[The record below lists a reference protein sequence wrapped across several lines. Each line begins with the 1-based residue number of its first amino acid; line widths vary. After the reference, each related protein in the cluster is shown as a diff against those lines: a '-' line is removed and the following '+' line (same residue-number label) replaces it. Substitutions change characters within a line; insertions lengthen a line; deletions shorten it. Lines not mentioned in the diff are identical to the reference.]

1 MKNHYLSFLLLLLV
15 EGVFSD
21 VMMSVMEGDSV
32 TLQID
37 VTQIQ
42 GAETLLWMFNGQSKF
57 IAKIDREY
65 NKIITVPPK
74 NVERFRNRLQVDQIG
89 SLTITNI
96 RTEDSGLY
104 TLGINSSVGI
114 PYKNFRVTVNRVS
127 DVETKTVIKGESVT
141 LQTDLTGLQTVDE
154 LQWSYFT
161 PEETRIARVTIETGN
176 KNITLPNVSK
186 IFNDRLNVD
195 SKTGNLIISDV
206 TTEHSGLYKLEIN
219 RSQTKPKM
227 FRVTVIE
234 RSPVVPDP
242 RPSPGAIAGICTAV
256 AVLLLVVI
264 GIFWYRHKIKASAVK
279 MYNRCC
285 KNFHF
290 PLLQAL

>member
-37 VTQIQ
+37 VTEIQ
-42 GAETLLWMFNGQSKF
+42 GAETLMWTFNGQSDF

-74 NVERFRNRLQVDQIG
+74 NVERFKNRLQVDQIG
-89 SLTITNI
+89 SLNITNI

-127 DVETKTVIKGESVT
+127 DVETKPVIKGESVT
-141 LQTDLTGLQTVDE
+141 LQTDLTGLQTDDV

-161 PEETRIARVTIETGN
+161 PEETHIAGLTIETEN

-219 RSQTKPKM
+219 TSQTKPKI
-227 FRVTVIE
+227 FRVTVIA
-234 RSPVVPDP
+234 VPSSSVP
-242 RPSPGAIAGICTAV
+242 AAGPSPAAVAGICAAAYV
-256 AVLLLVVI
+256 AVQMLNSLSPQHL
-264 GIFWYRHKIKASAVK
+264 
-279 MYNRCC
+279 
-285 KNFHF
+285 
-290 PLLQAL
+290 

>member
-15 EGVFSD
+15 EGVFSAETD
-21 VMMSVMEGDSV
+21 EVMMSVMEGDSV

-37 VTQIQ
+37 VTQIH
-42 GAETLLWMFNGQSKF
+42 GNETLLWTFNGQSDF

-65 NKIITVPPK
+65 NEISVAG
-74 NVERFRNRLQVDQIG
+74 NDDGRFRNRLKVDQIG
-89 SLTITNI
+89 SLNITNI
-96 RTEDSGLY
+96 RTEDSGPYSLVNIR
-104 TLGINSSVGI
+104 GSS
-114 PYKNFRVTVNRVS
+114 YKNFRVTVYRVS
-127 DVETKTVIKGESVT
+127 DVETKSVIKGDSVT
-141 LQTDLTGLQTVDE
+141 LQTDATGLQTVDV

-161 PEETRIARVTIETGN
+161 PEETRIARVTIGTGN
-176 KNITLPNVSK
+176 NYITV
-186 IFNDRLNVD
+186 FNDDDVRFRDRLFMN
-195 SKTGNLIISDV
+195 SKTGSLIISDV
-206 TTEHSGLYKLEIN
+206 TTERSGLYKLEIIA
-219 RSQTKPKM
+219 SQTKPKM
-227 FRVTVIE
+227 FRVTVSE

-242 RPSPGAIAGICTAV
+242 RPSPGAIAGIIVT
-256 AVLLLVVI
+256 LLLVVI